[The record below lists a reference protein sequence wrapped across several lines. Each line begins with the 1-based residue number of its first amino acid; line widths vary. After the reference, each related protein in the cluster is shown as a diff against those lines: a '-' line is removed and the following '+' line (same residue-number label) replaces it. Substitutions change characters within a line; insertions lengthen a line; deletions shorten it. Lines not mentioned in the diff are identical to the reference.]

1 MHHNDDDTF
10 IESESNYDYVRTEV
24 QGLFSSLTG
33 KSSLCVVYCGVC
45 VCTLESVCIL
55 TLDSVCKPKPLT
67 IFYGPNHLP
76 SLLLELEN
84 LTWSEII

>member
-45 VCTLESVCIL
+45 VYSRVCMYTYIR
-55 TLDSVCKPKPLT
+55 
-67 IFYGPNHLP
+67 
-76 SLLLELEN
+76 
-84 LTWSEII
+84 